1 MYAFIT
7 TLAVY
12 ILEREPR
19 LHLGTFELVPF
30 EVAVAD
36 AGRTTV
42 GKLMF
47 TVANSRPL
55 LESSGVLAVP
65 GILSEVHQNA
75 LKLLYVGM

>member
-1 MYAFIT
+1 MPLSPLSLFTFWNASYGYT
-7 TLAVY
+7 WV
-12 ILEREPR
+12 
-19 LHLGTFELVPF
+19 FELVPF